1 MNTEIMQAI
10 EALFPAYLEFW
21 KRICAMETPSNAK
34 AALNEQA
41 DVIEQFSKA
50 RGLTVRRQSY
60 LSAGDTMTIELAG
73 CPDRAPVALL
83 AHMDTVHA
91 PGAFGSPVVREENG
105 ILYGPGVFDCK
116 GGIVTSLLA
125 MEALQAAGCPH
136 RTVKL
141 ILNSD
146 EENGSFVGAAGVDYI
161 HNEAAGAVAAFNA
174 EAGRTD
180 SLTVGRKGIMAAEI
194 QITGIPSHAGN
205 AYYEGASAIRE
216 AAHKIIALE
225 AQSNENI
232 TFNCGLIQG
241 GTVRNI
247 VPAQCMICVDVRFQN
262 ADQQKQAVA
271 VMDQIVERIH
281 VEGCSAT
288 WRIIKIRPAMEC
300 TEGNMK
306 LFEMVLN
313 TARDLGLPELL
324 PMKRGGGSDSCYT
337 VEIGIPT
344 VCSMG
349 PSGLYEHTVKEQAD
363 IDSLRQRAHLL
374 AECILKV

>member
-1 MNTEIMQAI
+1 MHTPLKQTI
-10 EALFPAYLEFW
+10 EALFPTYLDFW
-21 KRICAMETPSNAK
+21 KTICTMETPSVARE
-34 AALNEQA
+34 ALNAQA
-41 DVIEQFSKA
+41 DMIQKFGEE
-50 RGLTVRRQSY
+50 RGFFVKRQNHPN
-60 LSAGDTMTIELAG
+60 AGDTMTITLSG
-73 CPDRAPVALL
+73 HNDQAPVALL
-83 AHMDTVHA
+83 APMDTVHA
-91 PGAFGSPVVREENG
+91 PGAFGNPVVREENG

-116 GGIVTSLLA
+116 GGIVACLMA
-125 MEALQAAGCPH
+125 MEALSKTGIGH

-146 EENGSFVGAAGVDYI
+146 EENGSLVGAAGVDYI

-194 QITGIPSHAGN
+194 EIHGIASHAGN
-205 AYYEGASAIRE
+205 AYFAGASAIRE
-216 AAHKIIALE
+216 AAYKILALE
-225 AQSNENI
+225 NKSDDNI
-232 TFNCGLIQG
+232 TYNCGIIQG

-247 VPAQCMICVDVRFQN
+247 VPEYCKIALDVRFQN
-262 ADQQKQAVA
+262 AQQQKQAAEV
-271 VMDQIVERIH
+271 VDQITKDIH
-281 VEGCSAT
+281 VEGCTAS
-288 WRIIKIRPAMEC
+288 WKIIKVRPAMEC
-300 TEGNMK
+300 TEGNMA
-306 LFEMVLN
+306 LFDMVAK
-313 TARDLGLPELL
+313 TAEELGLPKLQ

-363 IDSLRQRAHLL
+363 IDSLPQRANLL

>member
-1 MNTEIMQAI
+1 MHTQLKQTIKN
-10 EALFPAYLEFW
+10 LFPVYLEFW
-21 KRICAMETPSNAK
+21 KTICTMETPSVARE
-34 AALNEQA
+34 ALNLQA
-41 DVIEQFSKA
+41 DIIEKFSRE
-50 RGLTVRRQSY
+50 RGFSVKRQNHPN
-60 LSAGDTMTIELAG
+60 AGDTMTITLPGYENKE
-73 CPDRAPVALL
+73 PVALL

-116 GGIVTSLLA
+116 GGIVACLMT
-125 MEALQAAGCPH
+125 MEALSKAGIGH

-161 HNEAAGAVAAFNA
+161 HKEAAGAVAAFNA

-194 QITGIPSHAGN
+194 EIQGIASHAGN
-205 AYYEGASAIRE
+205 AYFAGASAIRE
-216 AAHKIIALE
+216 AAYKILALE
-225 AQSNENI
+225 DKSDDNI
-232 TFNCGLIQG
+232 TYNCGIIQG

-247 VPAQCMICVDVRFQN
+247 VPDYCKIALDVRFQN
-262 ADQQKQAVA
+262 ADQQKQAAEV
-271 VMDQIVERIH
+271 VEQVTKEIH
-281 VEGCSAT
+281 VEGCIAS
-288 WRIIKIRPAMEC
+288 WHIIKVRPAMEC

-306 LFEMVLN
+306 LFNMVAE
-313 TARDLGLPELL
+313 TAEELGLPKLA
-324 PMKRGGGSDSCYT
+324 PMKRGGGSDSCFT

-363 IDSLRQRAHLL
+363 IDSLTQRANLL